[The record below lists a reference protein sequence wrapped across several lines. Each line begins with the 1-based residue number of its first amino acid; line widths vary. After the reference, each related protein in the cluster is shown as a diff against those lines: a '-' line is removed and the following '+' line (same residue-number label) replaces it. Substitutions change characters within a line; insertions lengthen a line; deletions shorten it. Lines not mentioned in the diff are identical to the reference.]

1 MQAPNR
7 RQVMNRLRISRRLL
21 LSSALA
27 LPFAG
32 LARANDLT
40 GPLTPQQR
48 QRLAFERRGDA
59 AKAQFDSAPP
69 LPATNGDEDRYPDRR
84 ASFAKTLPHNDLGE
98 VDPDAYRRWVAILA
112 SGDSAQFEHV
122 PRDPQ
127 AEERLN
133 NPQATY
139 ATDLVGPD
147 PTALPLSPPP
157 AFASQ
162 AEAAEMAELYWLALT
177 RDVPFREYI
186 TDPLASAALA
196 DLPAAGFAPVD
207 VASLFR
213 GGATGDLRGPFVS
226 QFLWHDIP
234 YGLKTVDQRFRL
246 PGRGQD
252 FLTSFE
258 AWLACQRGVRST
270 ATLRLEAEPRYIA
283 NYRALGEYVHRDFSF
298 QAFMDAAL
306 ISLRMGGDDVLSP
319 TNPYRASRTQFGD
332 ITFGNKNLLS
342 MLAQASLLAQ
352 KVAYYQKWQ
361 VHRRA
366 RPECIGGR
374 IDVHQ
379 SGRKS
384 YDIHPAILHSDG
396 LAQKVAYYQKWQVH
410 RRARPECIGGRIDVH
425 QSGRKSYDIH
435 PAILHSDGLARV
447 KAANGSYLLPV
458 AYAEGCPTHPSYPA
472 AHAVNAGAC
481 ATVLKAFLDENYQI
495 PQAVEA
501 SADGTRLEPWRGEAL
516 LLGGEIDKLASNI
529 ALARDAAGVH
539 FRSDSIE
546 GLKLGEAVA
555 IGLLADYSRTYSERF
570 DGFVLTRFDGER
582 VRVAN
587 GVVQSG

>member
-396 LAQKVAYYQKWQVH
+396 LA
-410 RRARPECIGGRIDVH
+410 
-425 QSGRKSYDIH
+425 
-435 PAILHSDGLARV
+435 RV

>member
-1 MQAPNR
+1 
-7 RQVMNRLRISRRLL
+7 MNRLRISRRLL

-234 YGLKTVDQRFRL
+234 YGLKTVDQRFRV

-342 MLAQASLLAQ
+342 MLAQASL
-352 KVAYYQKWQ
+352 
-361 VHRRA
+361 
-366 RPECIGGR
+366 
-374 IDVHQ
+374 
-379 SGRKS
+379 
-384 YDIHPAILHSDG
+384 